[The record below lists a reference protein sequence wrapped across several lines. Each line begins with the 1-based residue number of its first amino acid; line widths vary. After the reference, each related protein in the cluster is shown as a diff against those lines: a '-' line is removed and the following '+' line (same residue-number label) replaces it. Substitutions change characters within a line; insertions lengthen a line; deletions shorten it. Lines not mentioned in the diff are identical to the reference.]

1 MVSQSGHSAKGY
13 EEKSF
18 LKKVTKFAV
27 KAGKEV
33 IEKAL
38 TLYFCLNDPDTPPQ
52 AKMVIAGALVYF
64 VNPMDAIADV
74 VPLAGF
80 ADDLGAIASATAI
93 VAIHIKPVHKTKAK
107 ERIKAL
113 FHQSIKGK

>member
-1 MVSQSGHSAKGY
+1 MISQSGSFAKGY

-18 LKKVTKFAV
+18 LKKVADFAV

-38 TLYFCLNDPDTPPQ
+38 ILYFCLNDPDTPPQ
-52 AKMVIAGALVYF
+52 AKLVIAGALAYF
-64 VNPMDAIADV
+64 INPMDAIADV

-80 ADDLGAIASATAI
+80 ADDLGAIASAIAI
-93 VAIHIKPVHKTKAK
+93 VATHIKPEHKTKAK
-107 ERIKAL
+107 DRIEVL
-113 FHQSIKGK
+113 FH